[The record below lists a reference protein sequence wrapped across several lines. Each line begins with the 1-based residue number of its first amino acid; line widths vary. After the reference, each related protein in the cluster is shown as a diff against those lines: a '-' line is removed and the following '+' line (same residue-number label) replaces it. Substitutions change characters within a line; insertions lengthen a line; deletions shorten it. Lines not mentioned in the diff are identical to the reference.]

1 MSRARAQIKRMLLL
15 LLACITPATMFGC
28 AQLFKQEPIQTSYE
42 TDTPIAPRDTI
53 QLDIAMADRPGED
66 SLLGLLWDDVDEIG
80 VLDVSKKRLLNA
92 NGFRIGVAGSSV
104 PSALQSMLRESAKR
118 EATEAAWEKDPTAL
132 PGSNQVT
139 MFSGQDTLFEVSSF
153 GSFGFTEVDD
163 NGEPLGE
170 ESRFE
175 NARCVV
181 RLTAEKMQDGWIK
194 LTFLPEIHHGA
205 KSNRPTVGEMGME
218 FKQSQR
224 VEPLYKYQ
232 FDVTLNPGEI
242 AIIGADSATEDR
254 PGHRF
259 LSANSPTGLIQK
271 LITVRFVQTLSVAA
285 QRQTKGIDP

>member
-1 MSRARAQIKRMLLL
+1 MLLL

-28 AQLFKQEPIQTSYE
+28 AQLFTQEPIQTSYE
-42 TDTPIAPRDTI
+42 TDTPIVSRDTI

-80 VLDVSKKRLLNA
+80 VLDVPKKRVLNA
-92 NGFRIGVAGSSV
+92 NGFRVGVAGSSV
-104 PSALQSMLRESAKR
+104 PSALQSMLRESTKR
-118 EATEAAWEKDPTAL
+118 RTTEISLENDSKAM

-163 NGEPLGE
+163 EGKPLGR
-170 ESRFE
+170 ESLFE

-181 RLTAEKMQDGWIK
+181 RLTAEKMQDGWVK

-205 KSNRPTVGEMGME
+205 NSNRPTVDEMGVK
-218 FKQSQR
+218 FTKSQR

-242 AIIGADSATEDR
+242 AIIGADTATEGR

-259 LSANSPTGLIQK
+259 LSADSPTGLVQK
-271 LITVRFVQTLSVAA
+271 LITVRFVQTLSVAG
-285 QRQTKGIDP
+285 QRQTTGIGQ